1 MPLPAAPLRTIL
13 LTSAVAALIWLNLC
27 LPGQLST
34 NDHPVLPIH
43 FSGSR
48 PSDPP
53 EPHGLS
59 LPGDYNAPNT
69 DPEWCESK
77 YSTAYLTNLR
87 DGRQSYCNPSV
98 SDSSLNCFNTKITD
112 ERTDTFCIA
121 KGVSMLHSHQSTTF
135 RLNCTTWESLGTDG
149 STALAPL
156 KTESFPKYLY
166 NTGPY
171 HIWSDYFSTVP
182 GLPSQPF
189 CSERQGTPKY
199 TILVKRDGDGNMWHS
214 LLEIFSLYLTLDT
227 LRITPLD
234 PSAHTPEPFLSAAD
248 MSSAQIVILD
258 DYPDGPFFDLW
269 KAIAPL
275 PVVRLKDIPSYGTA
289 AACLDNV
296 IIPLAGGSNPL
307 WRGDWHTGSCTH
319 SQLIDTFTRRVLS
332 HYGHGAAN
340 STSLLPPSSSD
351 TPRPKDDDTTTTTDL
366 TLTFIDR
373 RTTRALVDAPQH
385 LANLRLHF
393 PHIHIQALDFAALPF
408 AEQLRVI
415 QTTDVLVGVHGAG
428 LTHALFLPPGASVV
442 EIQPRRLNYKGFR
455 NLAKMRGHRYF
466 SAHAAANDSAP
477 DWHDLDVSVGEDEF
491 LELVGAAVR
500 AVLHRGARE
509 EDVVV
514 GG

>member
-1 MPLPAAPLRTIL
+1 M
-13 LTSAVAALIWLNLC
+13 
-27 LPGQLST
+27 
-34 NDHPVLPIH
+34 
-43 FSGSR
+43 
-48 PSDPP
+48 
-53 EPHGLS
+53 
-59 LPGDYNAPNT
+59 
-69 DPEWCESK
+69 
-77 YSTAYLTNLR
+77 
-87 DGRQSYCNPSV
+87 
-98 SDSSLNCFNTKITD
+98 
-112 ERTDTFCIA
+112 
-121 KGVSMLHSHQSTTF
+121 
-135 RLNCTTWESLGTDG
+135 
-149 STALAPL
+149 ALAPL

-234 PSAHTPEPFLSAAD
+234 PSAHSPEPFLSAAD

-340 STSLLPPSSSD
+340 TSSSTSLLPP
-351 TPRPKDDDTTTTTDL
+351 RPKDDTDTTTTPDL

-373 RTTRALVDAPQH
+373 RTSRALVDTEQH

-393 PHIHIQALDFAALPF
+393 PRVRVQAIDFAALPF
-408 AEQLRVI
+408 AEQIRII

-428 LTHALFLPPGASVV
+428 LTHALFLPEGASVV

-491 LELVGAAVR
+491 LELVGAGIR
-500 AVLHRGARE
+500 AVLHRGGRE

-514 GG
+514 VG

>member
-1 MPLPAAPLRTIL
+1 M
-13 LTSAVAALIWLNLC
+13 
-27 LPGQLST
+27 
-34 NDHPVLPIH
+34 
-43 FSGSR
+43 
-48 PSDPP
+48 
-53 EPHGLS
+53 
-59 LPGDYNAPNT
+59 
-69 DPEWCESK
+69 
-77 YSTAYLTNLR
+77 
-87 DGRQSYCNPSV
+87 
-98 SDSSLNCFNTKITD
+98 
-112 ERTDTFCIA
+112 
-121 KGVSMLHSHQSTTF
+121 
-135 RLNCTTWESLGTDG
+135 
-149 STALAPL
+149 ALAPL

-227 LRITPLD
+227 LRITPQD

-319 SQLIDTFTRRVLS
+319 SQLIDTFTRR
-332 HYGHGAAN
+332 
-340 STSLLPPSSSD
+340 
-351 TPRPKDDDTTTTTDL
+351 
-366 TLTFIDR
+366 
-373 RTTRALVDAPQH
+373 H

-393 PHIHIQALDFAALPF
+393 PRVRVQAIDFAALPF
-408 AEQLRVI
+408 AEQLRI
-415 QTTDVLVGVHGAG
+415 IRTTDVLVGVHGAG
-428 LTHALFLPPGASVV
+428 LTHALFLPEGASVV

-477 DWHDLDVSVGEDEF
+477 DWHDLD
-491 LELVGAAVR
+491 
-500 AVLHRGARE
+500 
-509 EDVVV
+509 
-514 GG
+514 GGFA